1 MEPLMIRNE
10 DIIMF
15 GLQPWDIEIGSN
27 FKNMALELSKNNR
40 VLYVNHPVNRS
51 SLIQD
56 RNNAQIKNRIQSL
69 KYGEKVLEQV
79 SEKLWVFNPRTIL
92 ESVNWIPSS
101 FLFDRFNYIN
111 NKRLVKEI
119 QWASEKL
126 DFNEPIIIVDNDF
139 LRGFYF
145 KELLKNKLFIFYI
158 RDYLLSQPYFRKHG
172 NRLEPEMIR
181 KADMVAANS
190 GYLAD
195 YARQFNPEAFD
206 IGQGCDVKDFLHN
219 FYQKPADLHGIKK
232 PVIGYCGALLS
243 IRLDINLLIQ
253 LAQRNPQWN
262 FVLIGPED
270 ESFRN
275 SKLHHFKNVFFLG
288 TKPAGELPAYI
299 HHFDVC
305 INPQVLN
312 QMTIGNYPRKVDEYL
327 AAGKQVVATSTKTME
342 MFSNYVYLCKDA
354 DEYISAI
361 HSALGNAD
369 SVAKINAGRN
379 FAMSHTWEAV
389 IDKLYERIEH
399 ISLSKS
405 SEKNQKEIV

>member
-1 MEPLMIRNE
+1 MISNE

-40 VLYVNHPVNRS
+40 VLYVNQPVNRS
-51 SLIQD
+51 SLIHD
-56 RNNAQIKNRIQSL
+56 RNNAQIKNRIRSL
-69 KYGEKVLEQV
+69 KYGEKVLEQAFD
-79 SEKLWVFNPRTIL
+79 KLWVFNPRTIL

-111 NKRLVKEI
+111 NKRLAKEI

-126 DFNEPIIIVDNDF
+126 GFRETIIIIDNDF

-145 KELLKNKLFIFYI
+145 KELLKNKLLIFYI
-158 RDYLLSQPYFRKHG
+158 RDYLLSQPYFKKHG

-181 KADMVAANS
+181 KADMVTANS
-190 GYLAD
+190 AYLSD
-195 YARQFNPEAFD
+195 YARQYNSRAYD
-206 IGQGCDVKDFLHN
+206 IGQGCDVEEFLN
-219 FYQKPADLHGIKK
+219 DYYPIPSDLAGIRK

-243 IRLDINLLIQ
+243 IRLDINFLTQ
-253 LAQRNPQWN
+253 LAQKNPQWN

-275 SKLHHFKNVFFLG
+275 SRLHHFNNVFFLG

-327 AAGKQVVATSTKTME
+327 AAGKPVVATFTKTME
-342 MFSNYVYLCKDA
+342 MFSKHVYLCKNA

-361 HSALGNAD
+361 HTALQDTN
-369 SVAKINAGRN
+369 SEKKTNAGRN

-389 IDKLYERIEH
+389 IDKLYEAIGDFF
-399 ISLSKS
+399 LSKS
-405 SEKNQKEIV
+405 SEKSQKEKV

>member
-1 MEPLMIRNE
+1 MIQNE

-40 VLYVNHPVNRS
+40 VLYVNHPVNRIS
-51 SLIQD
+51 MIQE
-56 RNNAQIKNRIQSL
+56 RNNAQIKNRIRSL
-69 KYGEKVLEQV
+69 KYGEKVLEPAF
-79 SEKLWVFNPRTIL
+79 EKLWVFNPRTIL
-92 ESVNWIPSS
+92 ESVNWIPSA

-111 NKRLVKEI
+111 NKRLAKEI
-119 QWASEKL
+119 QWASDQL
-126 DFNEPIIIVDNDF
+126 SFREPIIIVDNDF

-158 RDYLLSQPYFRKHG
+158 RDYLLSQPYFKKHG
-172 NRLEPEMIR
+172 NRLEPEMMR

-195 YARQFNPEAFD
+195 YARQYNPKAYD
-206 IGQGCDVKDFLHN
+206 IGQGCDVEEFLNDFYPL
-219 FYQKPADLHGIKK
+219 PADLAGIKK
-232 PVIGYCGALLS
+232 PVIGYCGVLLS
-243 IRLDINLLIQ
+243 IRLDISLLIQ

-275 SKLHHFKNVFFLG
+275 SGLHHLNNVFFLG
-288 TKPAGELPAYI
+288 TKPARELPAYI

-327 AAGKQVVATSTKTME
+327 AAGKPVVATNTKTME
-342 MFSNYVYLCKDA
+342 MFSPYVYLCKDA

-361 HSALGNAD
+361 RGALQNVNHGKK
-369 SVAKINAGRN
+369 SGEGRN

-389 IDKLYERIEH
+389 IEKLYEAIEDTGF
-399 ISLSKS
+399 SKS
-405 SEKNQKEIV
+405 SEEIMNHVEN